1 MTAIHVY
8 GQGPD
13 SYGESDQE
21 DKARDDADS
30 WSYDRT
36 KSVVEE
42 VGGMNAWEELLVNMN
57 ADFVRRT
64 ARMGRSS

>member
-42 VGGMNAWEELLVNMN
+42 VGGMDA
-57 ADFVRRT
+57 
-64 ARMGRSS
+64 